1 MTLCVVGNFGLMQ
14 VRKQS
19 TRTDIVF
26 TTGRNKFGIIVK
38 CMHQPLDVGISPLDA
53 VIGVNRA
60 INSDLINGAS

>member
-1 MTLCVVGNFGLMQ
+1 MQ

-26 TTGRNKFGIIVK
+26 TTGRNKFGIMVK
-38 CMHQPLDVGISPLDA
+38 CMHQPLDVGILPKDA

-60 INSDLINGAS
+60 INAGLITGAS